1 MPPDQ
6 SGVGNKGDQE
16 AGVIMAGSSWS
27 VTLRGIRYRAGRSLV
42 VFLLATVATAAAVL
56 APGYARA
63 AQHSVLLDALRSVPA
78 PVSGLRVTGLGVDPG
93 TADGM
98 AVSLRRVPALR
109 AVLGAPIAGVTARVE
124 LPADPQRPVTEL
136 VYRSGLCAHLRV
148 VSGGCPPSGDGVLV
162 SARTAAARHL
172 TVGGTIRLGLSTQ
185 NGGAPGPARDLR
197 IAGVYQPRQPGE
209 AYWWNDAFFQSGST
223 GGNDDR
229 TRYDAV
235 FTAAPSLVLGL
246 APPRGTANVPQLADT
261 VDYPVLVDR
270 IAPDDVAPVRH
281 DLTTLTNS
289 VADSGGQLTTALP
302 SLFDEAAEQ
311 GRAIAVA
318 VPVVA
323 VPLVLLSWFVLYLM
337 IASLTEERGPEIALA
352 KLRGFRLPEATR
364 FGLGEALV
372 LIVLAG
378 PAGLI
383 VGLAVVQGAAWAALA
398 PGAGA
403 ELTASVVGVAVL
415 ALAGAALAAL
425 LAARRT
431 LTAPVM
437 ALIRRVPE
445 RSRWRATAVEGG
457 AAALAAAALYQVSTD
472 KSGTLALL
480 APPLLAFVLGLVAA
494 RLVGWWAAAR
504 LRVGH
509 GALPLPVLLSLAQL
523 ARRPLAQR
531 VVLAVTVA
539 VSLLTFATVAW
550 DAASHQ
556 RDERAAGTIG
566 ASTVYTVS
574 ASGPQQLRDAVDRID
589 PSGRQLAPVVSTTV
603 KYGNG
608 SITTLATDPRRMA
621 AVATWPGRTPA
632 QVSALTGEL
641 PEPSVAPL
649 TVRGP
654 IALDADVRTVRAA
667 QPAQLMAVVAAPD
680 SASQEVLLGPLVTG
694 ARRYSAPLPGCEAGC
709 HLVALGVSRYPGDF
723 AQLDADLTIRAVYDG
738 GKKLDAGLD
747 NDQLWRWT
755 PGGNSQ
761 TTVQLSQSGGLGIQY
776 SSEDPGDLAVD
787 YADGPQRLPAVLA
800 GGSPA
805 DNQNATDFEF
815 PAFGG
820 EPVALAAASRT
831 DLVPRA
837 GGHAL
842 LVNLSDVQRTLE
854 AAGTSLAEATP
865 SYEVW
870 AGPAAPG
877 DVAARL
883 GAAGL
888 AVRDTE
894 TLAGERTRLGRQ
906 APGLALRLYLIAA
919 VVALLLSVGL
929 VLLTAYVGAEGRLYE
944 VAALRVA
951 GVRRAV
957 LRLAVGREYGVL
969 LGVPLL
975 AGAAGGALGAALM
988 LPALPLVTAGDA
1000 SPHRQYQLGP
1010 VWVPGA
1016 LLVTI
1021 LGLAAVTAVVLRMLA
1036 RAEPDRLR
1044 AGAR

>member
-1 MPPDQ
+1 
-6 SGVGNKGDQE
+6 
-16 AGVIMAGSSWS
+16 MAGSSWS

-63 AQHSVLLDALRSVPA
+63 AQHSVLLDALRSVPG
-78 PVSGLRVTGLGVDPG
+78 PVIGLRASGLSPDPG
-93 TADGM
+93 TTLDDMTSALAG
-98 AVSLRRVPALR
+98 RPALR
-109 AVLGAPIAGVTARVE
+109 AVLGKPIAAVTARVE
-124 LPADPQRPVTEL
+124 LPRAAGRPVSQL
-136 VYRSGLCAHLRV
+136 VYRAGYCAHLRITAG
-148 VSGGCPPSGDGVLV
+148 SCPPDDGTGVV
-162 SARTAAARHL
+162 ISTRTAASQHL
-172 TVGGTIRLGLSTQ
+172 RIGDTVPLELSTQ
-185 NGGAPGPARDLR
+185 NGGSGGAT
-197 IAGVYQPRQPGE
+197 AGHRVSGIYQPRDPGE
-209 AYWWNDAFFQSGST
+209 AYWWDDPLFETGST

-229 TRYDAV
+229 ERLDAM
-235 FTAAPSLVLGL
+235 FAATPAAVAAVVPGGGN
-246 APPRGTANVPQLADT
+246 APQLGST
-261 VDYPVLVDR
+261 LDYPVLVDR
-270 IAPDDVAPVRH
+270 ITPDDVAPLRA
-281 DLTTLTNS
+281 DLSALATT
-289 VADSGGQLTTALP
+289 VADERGSLSTALT
-302 SLFDEAAEQ
+302 SQFDEAAKQ
-311 GRAIAVA
+311 DKAIAVA

-372 LIVLAG
+372 LILLAG
-378 PAGLI
+378 PAGLA

-556 RDERAAGTIG
+556 RNERAAGTIG
-566 ASTVYTVS
+566 ASTVYTVN
-574 ASGPQQLRDAVDRID
+574 ASGPQELRDAVARID

-608 SITTLATDPRRMA
+608 SITTLATDPRRLA
-621 AVATWPGRTPA
+621 AVATWPGRTAA
-632 QVSALTGEL
+632 QVSALAGEL

-654 IALDADVRTVRAA
+654 LALDANVRSVRAA

-694 ARRYSAPLPGCEAGC
+694 ARRYSAPLTGCQAGC

-723 AQLDADLTIRAVYDG
+723 AQIAADLTISAVYDG
-738 GKKLDAGLD
+738 GRKLDAGLD
-747 NDQLWRWT
+747 DDQLWRWT
-755 PGGNSQ
+755 PGSNSQ
-761 TTVQLSQSGGLGIQY
+761 TTVQLGQSGGLGIQY

-787 YADGPQRLPAVLA
+787 YADVPQRLPAVLA

-805 DNQNATDFEF
+805 DNPNATDFEF

-820 EPVALAAASRT
+820 EPVALTAAART

-865 SYEVW
+865 SYQVW
-870 AGPAAPG
+870 AGPGAPG

-888 AVRDTE
+888 AVRDTG

-1016 LLVTI
+1016 LLVTV